1 MELEKVQRKII
12 DLTQEIYTNMEVYQD
27 DPEVEIQKI
36 QDISTHGWNLSL
48 LKMGSHTGT
57 HVDAFY
63 HMDEK
68 GETLENIELSRFI
81 GRAILVDKNTAYP
94 KKLGLIFDEYLD
106 IRDFDKIKEVN
117 PNFVATREISEE
129 LEEKLLKEKI
139 ITYTGLVN
147 LELLPKNE
155 EFLFIGLPLKIREGD
170 GSPVRAVAV
179 LD

>member
-1 MELEKVQRKII
+1 MKII
-12 DLTQEIYTNMEVYQD
+12 DLTQKIYTNMEVCQG

-36 QDISTHGWNLSL
+36 QDINTHGWYLSL

-68 GETLENIELSRFI
+68 GETLENIDLSRFM
-81 GRAILVDKNTAYP
+81 GRAILVDKSTIYP
-94 KKLGLIFDEYLD
+94 QNIGLLFDEYLD
-106 IRDFDKIKEVN
+106 IADFGKIKEVN
-117 PNFVATREISEE
+117 PNFVATREMSEE

-155 EFLFIGLPLKIREGD
+155 EFFFIGLPLKIRRGD
-170 GSPVRAVAV
+170 GSPVRTVAV